1 MSQNTAQPLNGKG
14 QVHNDRKDGS
24 QAWTRAVSG
33 QNLGTDPG
41 AILIY
46 EPRVRIT
53 GEFLLM
59 LNGLRDLT
67 WSGDSDLI
75 YEPAVRIIMESF
87 VEYEGLA
94 TFEKWWNPDS
104 IYEPVVV

>member
-1 MSQNTAQPLNGKG
+1 MAIVKFMMIGSMADRVG
-14 QVHNDRKDGS
+14 QGLSKVKTS
-24 QAWTRAVSG
+24 
-33 QNLGTDPG
+33 GTDPG

-46 EPRVRIT
+46 EPLVRIT

-94 TFEKWWNPDS
+94 TVEKW
-104 IYEPVVV
+104 

>member
-1 MSQNTAQPLNGKG
+1 
-14 QVHNDRKDGS
+14 
-24 QAWTRAVSG
+24 
-33 QNLGTDPG
+33 
-41 AILIY
+41 
-46 EPRVRIT
+46 
-53 GEFLLM
+53 M

-67 WSGDSDLI
+67 SSGDSDLI